1 MASKRKHEVKGRG
14 KTIDC
19 VIDGCLYL
27 GDAKI
32 SRNLELLQS
41 VGITHIVC
49 AAGKAHFQSDI
60 TYHLCHFDDKQ
71 NSDLLKLLPSIF
83 EFIDEFI
90 MQKDNKIYVHCMAGV
105 WLI

>member
-1 MASKRKHEVKGRG
+1 MASKRKGKNKSKQ

-19 VIDGCLYL
+19 IIDDCLYL

-49 AAGKAHFQSDI
+49 AAGKAHFENDV
-60 TYHLCHFDDKQ
+60 TYHMCHFNDKKD
-71 NSDLLKLLPSIF
+71 SDLMTLLPSIF
-83 EFIDEFI
+83 EFIDEHI
-90 MQKDNKIYVHCMAGV
+90 VESENMIYVHCMAGV
-105 WLI
+105 W